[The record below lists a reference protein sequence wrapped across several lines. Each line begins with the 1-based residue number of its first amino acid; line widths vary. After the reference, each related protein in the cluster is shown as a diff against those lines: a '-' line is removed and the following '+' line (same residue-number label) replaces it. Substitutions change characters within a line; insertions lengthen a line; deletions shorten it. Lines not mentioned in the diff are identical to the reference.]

1 MTSAARDQHQ
11 TRLEG
16 TRPGRRILEGPALTL
31 VPESSWWGQQGGAR
45 PPSSTFQTPSQ
56 VPGVRGLPTE
66 AGLSTLSAWAA
77 LLLGAHQGL
86 AVHTRHAR
94 LLLRIRAAFPTPSP
108 RATGP
113 GSMRG
118 PPPFW
123 VTLRAHWPG
132 LLWWPGTTCRRR
144 GRGFD
149 LWSEK
154 LLRAVEPPSCAPL
167 LKATRP
173 CSVTGESPQ

>member
-94 LLLRIRAAFPTPSP
+94 LLLRIRAALPPP
-108 RATGP
+108 RAPGARAVLRLSGSLLEHTGLAFSGGP
-113 GSMRG
+113 GPPADAEDVDLISG
-118 PPPFW
+118 PRSFC
-123 VTLRAHWPG
+123 V
-132 LLWWPGTTCRRR
+132 
-144 GRGFD
+144 
-149 LWSEK
+149 LWS
-154 LLRAVEPPSCAPL
+154 LQAVRHS
-167 LKATRP
+167 
-173 CSVTGESPQ
+173 